1 MVVSRTRALRACQ
14 ACSGRVSACAGRSAA
29 SVGAAVA
36 RPKQWRSSVRHAS
49 LRAILP
55 YGKKVR
61 SHREL
66 RRKLTLLLSRG
77 PCSAASLRRLVA
89 LHSVALHSVV
99 LHSVVLHSV
108 ALITDMGR
116 KPFTAEA
123 RQRKQNKA
131 LEKMLPQMLLSE
143 SDGDGDGDASDK
155 VQTLAAA
162 SADPTCRPASSHPQ
176 STWAPQPERKYGGHG
191 GGDREC
197 ASAVNLAA
205 RLPFTAWRE
214 QRHVQIHMAGAGIHT
229 SAGGYG
235 PEAVRA
241 NTHLTLPQQ
250 TTERAAAAHA
260 GCEQDA
266 LNRVQ
271 RGVTGGPSASS
282 AAEDPKRAL
291 VHALQNDLSRISV
304 LLERLD
310 ELLSA

>member
-1 MVVSRTRALRACQ
+1 M
-14 ACSGRVSACAGRSAA
+14 
-29 SVGAAVA
+29 
-36 RPKQWRSSVRHAS
+36 
-49 LRAILP
+49 
-55 YGKKVR
+55 
-61 SHREL
+61 
-66 RRKLTLLLSRG
+66 
-77 PCSAASLRRLVA
+77 
-89 LHSVALHSVV
+89 